1 MESVGST
8 LNSPRFQRYMLW
20 VGVVVF
26 IVGAAVLT
34 FTLVGGSDTATNSA
48 PDKGFHPKLPAKSV
62 PLRNAD
68 GVTVKT
74 FTQLDPTIRQDI
86 KTFIATAVARKHLGD
101 SWTVVAPSLRAGY
114 TKKSW
119 AKGDA
124 LPVVPYPG
132 VDAEHV
138 EYFLRLDE
146 GDPHRGRARRK
157 AGRQHTAGH
166 LPARARARR
175 HVEEPS
181 LAHRL
186 LDAALDAASP
196 AELARN

>member
-74 FTQLDPTIRQDI
+74 FTQLDPKIRQDI

-138 EYFLRLDE
+138 EYFLDYASTKEILIEVGLAGKPGVSTRPVTFQL
-146 GDPHRGRARRK
+146 GLVPAGTSRSHRWLIDYWMPRW
-157 AGRQHTAGH
+157 T
-166 LPARARARR
+166 
-175 HVEEPS
+175 
-181 LAHRL
+181 
-186 LDAALDAASP
+186 SP
-196 AELARN
+196 VPQN